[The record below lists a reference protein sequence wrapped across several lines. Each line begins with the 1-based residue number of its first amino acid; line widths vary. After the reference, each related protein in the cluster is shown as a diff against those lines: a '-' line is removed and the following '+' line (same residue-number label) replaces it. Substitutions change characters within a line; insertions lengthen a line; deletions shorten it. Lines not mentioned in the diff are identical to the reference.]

1 MAGETLAT
9 RYALALF
16 GVASE
21 HSIVDE
27 VREDLFAF
35 SAILKDKVASLLFSH
50 PRVTKERRK
59 SIVDKLSA
67 GYKVISVDF
76 LKLLIDKGRESEL
89 HAITE
94 AFAKLSQVAKGEIHA
109 LVHSSTPLTDD
120 EVKSLKIKLGE
131 PDKVVLDLRLE
142 PRLLGGLTVQ
152 VGHVVYDGSVMAR
165 LKTLKT
171 QLAKVEVR
179 IAEVKDIAP

>member
-1 MAGETLAT
+1 MAGEILAT

-16 GVASE
+16 GVATE
-21 HSIVDE
+21 RSIVDE

-35 SAILKDKVASLLFSH
+35 STILKDKMASLLFSH

-59 SIVDKLSA
+59 SIVDKLSL
-67 GYKVISVDF
+67 GFKDISVDF

-89 HAITE
+89 HAIAE
-94 AFAKLSQVAKGEIHA
+94 AFTKLSQVAKGEIHA
-109 LVHSSTPLTDD
+109 LVHSATPLTDD
-120 EVKSLKIKLGE
+120 EVQSLKLKLGE
-131 PDKVVLDLRLE
+131 PDKVVLDLRLD
-142 PRLLGGLTVQ
+142 PSLLGGLTVQ